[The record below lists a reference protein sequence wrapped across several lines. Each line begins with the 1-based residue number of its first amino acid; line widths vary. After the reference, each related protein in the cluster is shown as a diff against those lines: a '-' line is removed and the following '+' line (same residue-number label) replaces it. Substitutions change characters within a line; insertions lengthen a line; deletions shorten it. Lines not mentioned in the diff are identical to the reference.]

1 MVAAQAVSS
10 VIKIPTP
17 NVYIYN
23 MLVPIRN
30 ANVLKELGI
39 VKVAD
44 QKKRHQKL
52 AYIHSNDIPDSVAK
66 YSAKPDEIVLI
77 IYLRPKWLG
86 AVDIPSS
93 HQSRD

>member
-52 AYIHSNDIPDSVAK
+52 AVCKI
-66 YSAKPDEIVLI
+66 
-77 IYLRPKWLG
+77 
-86 AVDIPSS
+86 
-93 HQSRD
+93 